1 LRGRHSHDGPGERL
15 RQARIARRLTLKE
28 LGAIVGAVR
37 GRALDVSWL
46 AKIEN
51 GHEVPSGPMALA
63 LAEAVEIPDLFS
75 VGPCPCR
82 PACPVLTVDGRYARG
97 HGPYLV
103 EVRRRAGH
111 KNRGRPRPD
120 FGARTKAAHRDP
132 LFRFNLR
139 MARWGYKNVEAA
151 KRAASALEQDL
162 KRRKGGAPAK
172 GELHARWLAMFEAAD
187 NEELAIMERYRMV
200 ALLDWQERLDDWP
213 RDRWPASGRDPLD
226 LAPHL
231 LAGAAE
237 RVRKGLQTVRKKP
250 LLPVIR

>member
-1 LRGRHSHDGPGERL
+1 
-15 RQARIARRLTLKE
+15 
-28 LGAIVGAVR
+28 
-37 GRALDVSWL
+37 
-46 AKIEN
+46 
-51 GHEVPSGPMALA
+51 
-63 LAEAVEIPDLFS
+63 
-75 VGPCPCR
+75 
-82 PACPVLTVDGRYARG
+82 
-97 HGPYLV
+97 
-103 EVRRRAGH
+103 
-111 KNRGRPRPD
+111 
-120 FGARTKAAHRDP
+120 
-132 LFRFNLR
+132 